1 MDGGTTAT
9 TRRVGN
15 GVTTKG
21 GRNARCAENA
31 NDFTREM
38 KKIRDI
44 NRIKPMMY
52 ELGNVWEAC
61 FPDMRF
67 MQMIVN
73 FQRWLGS
80 DGFYIEDN
88 KLLDKFYDYANAML
102 QKGLYG
108 KDGI

>member
-9 TRRVGN
+9 TRRVGS

-21 GRNARCAENA
+21 ERNARCAESA
-31 NDFTREM
+31 NDFTRGM

-44 NRIKPMMY
+44 NRIQPMMY

-73 FQRWLGS
+73 FQSWLGS
-80 DGFYIEDN
+80 DGFYIEDDN
-88 KLLDKFYDYANAML
+88 LLEKLCDYANEML
-102 QKGLYG
+102 RRKLNGQ
-108 KDGI
+108 DNI